1 MPPGKPASRHSARR
15 IVALLASIVAL
26 AGAAEAGEGARI
38 VGATLLA
45 VLDDPVA
52 LDHAVK
58 SKIYPEDRDTMY
70 VTLRGGGV
78 SVFDVFDPAAPALA
92 YLETDIPGISTPY
105 TLEVHRDH
113 LYIFSSHE
121 PKMAVFRLDRDATPV
136 PRAVITSKGFPE

>member
-1 MPPGKPASRHSARR
+1 VEAYTRSLCRLGNPRLATPPAESSPCSRPS
-15 IVALLASIVAL
+15 S
-26 AGAAEAGEGARI
+26 
-38 VGATLLA
+38 
-45 VLDDPVA
+45 PW
-52 LDHAVK
+52 
-58 SKIYPEDRDTMY
+58 
-70 VTLRGGGV
+70 
-78 SVFDVFDPAAPALA
+78 PALA